1 MERGEKK
8 QEFRHSFSFHFV
20 PSFIIRHNAEI
31 SFNSPKLEVCFSVVY
46 RNFFRL
52 SELSLQQ
59 SSYCL
64 SPPSSPVSASLVP
77 THTALLVRKVLLPSL
92 SSSMLLFLPPSPLP
106 SISL

>member
-64 SPPSSPVSASLVP
+64 SPPSSRAPSRHRFPASPSQLEP
-77 THTALLVRKVLLPSL
+77 RLPR
-92 SSSMLLFLPPSPLP
+92 
-106 SISL
+106 